1 MPSERRSRTI
11 AAPLGELWTVVRDP
25 SHLARWWPRVSRV
38 EDVREDAFTQVMTS
52 AKGKAVRADFNLVSV
67 DEAAHRLRW
76 EQRVQDTPFATL
88 LRSASTEVSLE
99 PAVTQPPAGAAAA
112 TEVTIELE
120 QSLRGL
126 FPRLGAHLVRRAAG
140 ATLEEALDGL
150 ERISG

>member
-1 MPSERRSRTI
+1 
-11 AAPLGELWTVVRDP
+11 
-25 SHLARWWPRVSRV
+25 
-38 EDVREDAFTQVMTS
+38 MTS
-52 AKGKAVRADFNLVSV
+52 AKGKAVRADFNLVTV

-99 PAVTQPPAGAAAA
+99 PAPTPPPGGDAAEA
-112 TEVTIELE
+112 TEVTIALE
-120 QSLRGL
+120 QSLRGI

-140 ATLEEALDGL
+140 ATIEEALDGL